1 VVNAGI
7 SGDTTAG
14 GAERL
19 PKLLGKYTPKIVV
32 IELGGND
39 GLRGTSINSIESNL
53 RSMIEAALDHDAK
66 ILLIGMQLPPNYGNA
81 YTTSFQNLF
90 PELASEY
97 GIGLVERLIEKM
109 MDEVWQQNLM
119 QMDGIHPTAKGH
131 IQIENI
137 IWDSLQP
144 LL

>member
-1 VVNAGI
+1 MC
-7 SGDTTAG
+7 SSD
-14 GAERL
+14 
-19 PKLLGKYTPKIVV
+19 
-32 IELGGND
+32 
-39 GLRGTSINSIESNL
+39 
-53 RSMIEAALDHDAK
+53 LDHDTK

-109 MDEVWQQNLM
+109 MDEVWQQSLM
-119 QMDGIHPTAKGH
+119 QTDGIHPTAKGH
-131 IQIENI
+131 IQIEKI

>member
-1 VVNAGI
+1 M
-7 SGDTTAG
+7 
-14 GAERL
+14 
-19 PKLLGKYTPKIVV
+19 GKYAPELVV

-53 RSMIEAALDHDAK
+53 RSMIEAALDRDAK

-81 YTTSFQNLF
+81 YITSFQNLF